1 MPTKKELQNLVRKHN
16 ASNCIKY
23 SRLNKAQLQGA
34 IDRVKKPPAK
44 KKIVP
49 VQIKTKTKPTTKNPR
64 TKLLKSLAK
73 GNHNKKKKSPA
84 KGTKGQKSTSK
95 KLTTLATN
103 IAKLKGVDAYPEL
116 GF

>member
-1 MPTKKELQNLVRKHN
+1 MPTKKELQNIVRKHN

-34 IDRVKKPPAK
+34 IDRVKKPPSK

-49 VQIKTKTKPTTKNPR
+49 VQIKTKNPR

-73 GNHNKKKKSPA
+73 GQKKSPA

-103 IAKLKGVDAYPEL
+103 IAKLKGFDAYPEL

>member
-1 MPTKKELQNLVRKHN
+1 MPTKKELQNTVRKHN

-44 KKIVP
+44 KRIMP
-49 VQIKTKTKPTTKNPR
+49 VQIKKKTTNPR

-73 GNHNKKKKSPA
+73 GNHNKKTLA
-84 KGTKGQKSTSK
+84 KGTKGQKTTTR
-95 KLTTLATN
+95 KLTTLATK

-116 GF
+116 GI

>member
-1 MPTKKELQNLVRKHN
+1 MPTKKELQNTVRKHN

-34 IDRVKKPPAK
+34 IDRVKK

-49 VQIKTKTKPTTKNPR
+49 VQINKNPR

-73 GNHNKKKKSPA
+73 GHKKSPA

-95 KLTTLATN
+95 KLATLATN